1 MKRSLRNAT
10 IDGMKPGTFIKARN
24 SRIGQ
29 GGHATLVIEGDD
41 QEEPSVA
48 AIALDGDAVDR
59 LIVRLSNMRKMIR
72 P

>member
-24 SRIGQ
+24 SRLGK

-41 QEEPSVA
+41 QNEPSIA
-48 AIALDGDAVDR
+48 AIALDGDALDKLIAR
-59 LIVRLSNMRKMIR
+59 LNMRSNIKS
-72 P
+72 